1 MRAQLLALAAVIVV
15 AGTAHA
21 QPGTV
26 FVEGRGGGM
35 IPVGDFRHKLNPGGA
50 YSIAAG
56 YEMVEFLDL
65 LLEFTHSF
73 NDTDNLHFA
82 ATGITQVPNEGVTAF
97 SDEVAQTFIVGAG
110 PRISF
115 LPSEYLVRPYGLF
128 QVGWYHFAT
137 FNSIKVDGVKIL
149 DDHDADA
156 VGIQAGLGIEGTVFQ
171 LYERRSDRYPVMEI
185 TLGVQG
191 SYHQAFEP
199 SAPDKQFVT
208 AMGSLGV
215 RF

>member
-15 AGTAHA
+15 AGSAHTAYG

-35 IPVGDFRHKLNPGGA
+35 IPVGSFHKQVNPGGA

-56 YEMVEFLDL
+56 YEMVEFLDV

-73 NDTDNLHFA
+73 NDADNLHFV
-82 ATGITQVPNEGVTAF
+82 GPDYTAF

-115 LPSEYLVRPYGLF
+115 LPSEYLVRPYGFF

-149 DDHDADA
+149 DDNDEDA
-156 VGIQAGLGIEGTVFQ
+156 VGVQAGLGVEGTVFQ
-171 LYERRSDRYPVMEI
+171 LFERRSDRYPLLEV
-185 TLGVQG
+185 TLGVHG
-191 SYHQAFEP
+191 AYHQAFEP
-199 SAPDKQFVT
+199 SRPDKQFVT
-208 AMGSLGV
+208 TMASLGV